1 MCFNIKNEIL
11 ALAAATLVAV
21 TGRGCNKKY
30 NDIAEK
36 YLTSKQDDS
45 FIFVSY
51 GNDSWSSVNTTLVYK
66 DNQNNEFN
74 VKISDDFAM
83 DNYAS
88 VLYDKELQSNLQK
101 N

>member
-11 ALAAATLVAV
+11 ALVAATLVAV
-21 TGRGCNKKY
+21 TGSGCNKKY

-36 YLTSKQDDS
+36 YLTSKQDDF